1 MAGKRRKQPLILL
14 EDIQKTYVT
23 GEIVTPVLKGVS
35 LAINE
40 GEFVALMGPSGSGK
54 STLMHLIGFL
64 DRLTAGQYRYRG
76 KPVGNFEDDA
86 LALMRR
92 FEVGFVFQFFNL
104 LPKSTVLENVM
115 LPLLYQRVPHALRRA
130 KAMKALESVGLL
142 HRADYL
148 SNQISGGERQ
158 RVAIARALV
167 ADPKVILADEPTGN
181 LDSKSGL
188 EVLKLFAKLHK
199 MGHTVVMVT
208 HEMSAARFAKRII
221 ELKDGEIISDQKNG
235 KHLAGSY
242 SK

>member
-1 MAGKRRKQPLILL
+1 MATRRKKRPLILL
-14 EDIQKTYVT
+14 ENVHKTYVT
-23 GEIVTPVLKGVS
+23 GEVVTPVLKGVS
-35 LAINE
+35 LTVQE

-64 DRLTAGQYRYRG
+64 DRLTEGSYRYRG
-76 KPVGNFEDDA
+76 KSVGRFFDDE

-92 FEVGFVFQFFNL
+92 YEVGFVFQFFNL
-104 LPKSTVLENVM
+104 LPKSTVIENVM
-115 LPLLYQRVPHALRRA
+115 LPLMYQRVPHGVRRA

-142 HRADYL
+142 HRAEYL

-221 ELKDGEIISDQKNG
+221 ELKDGEIVSDRKNG
-235 KHLAGSY
+235 KHLIEGY